1 MPPAISAT
9 SLPPEG
15 TAPADGPAPA
25 VGPAPAA
32 WKLVAQPAAAS
43 QARPGSQSADDTRLL
58 HELDHVLAAITERR
72 RAAAAPPGTDGTSFA
87 DIRAAF
93 TVLRHALD
101 LPGPASNG
109 DGARQAAA
117 VPDAAQ
123 HASPPPGAAQDGAAA
138 AHGDFSDIRAA
149 FASLRDVLGLPAPG
163 GHLPAAPGPDAPAGP
178 DAGRLLDQAAAEAHA
193 CARWYRDTPEWQRM
207 SRIGRAARELLT
219 AIREAAGDYW
229 TEIRLDIRVR
239 GFARTLAARVSL
251 AVSGASHLLA
261 GRLER
266 AGHRNTRPWRAA
278 WRLHQAAATF
288 ANRMMNYTP
297 PGSPARM
304 DDARRIIDDLGH
316 GAQHRGGPEPS
327 RAASPPGRD
336 SPHAGCRCPGQ
347 GMLPRAGVAG
357 EHAAGR
363 SASRPH
369 PGPAPAAPGACRS
382 PPVTPRARPGLP
394 AASAGFGS
402 CALIAAGCRRTVAG
416 GALDQARD
424 GLAAFGV
431 QPEDGAELRG
441 GDPGVPDERQQF
453 DLLPPQPEL
462 LLVVII
468 EEKTRWHAERLSQR
482 LDNTQ
487 LRVGQLAVAQLPDG
501 GGGDL
506 LPGHR
511 VDLEAD
517 LGIRETTTAGRVRLV
532 QDPVDLVGQGFQRRL
547 ARAAR
552 RRLIRHADP
561 PSAGPA
567 STQRD

>member
-15 TAPADGPAPA
+15 TAPADQPA
-25 VGPAPAA
+25 GPAPAA
-32 WKLVAQPAAAS
+32 RKLVARPAPAS
-43 QARPGSQSADDTRLL
+43 QARPGSQPADDTQLL

-117 VPDAAQ
+117 VPDAAR

-163 GHLPAAPGPDAPAGP
+163 GHALPAAPGPDAPAGP

-229 TEIRLDIRVR
+229 AEIRLDIRVR

-266 AGHRNTRPWRAA
+266 AGHRDTRPWRAA
-278 WRLHQAAATF
+278 WRLHQATATF
-288 ANRMMNYTP
+288 ASRMMNYTP

-304 DDARRIIDDLGH
+304 DDARRIIDDFGH
-316 GAQHRGGPEPS
+316 GARHPGGPEPS

-336 SPHAGCRCPGQ
+336 TRTPGAVAL
-347 GMLPRAGVAG
+347 GRECFPVLVSRANT
-357 EHAAGR
+357 
-363 SASRPH
+363 RP
-369 PGPAPAAPGACRS
+369 GAAPAARTPA
-382 PPVTPRARPGLP
+382 PPPPHQAP
-394 AASAGFGS
+394 A
-402 CALIAAGCRRTVAG
+402 
-416 GALDQARD
+416 
-424 GLAAFGV
+424 
-431 QPEDGAELRG
+431 
-441 GDPGVPDERQQF
+441 
-453 DLLPPQPEL
+453 
-462 LLVVII
+462 
-468 EEKTRWHAERLSQR
+468 
-482 LDNTQ
+482 
-487 LRVGQLAVAQLPDG
+487 
-501 GGGDL
+501 
-506 LPGHR
+506 
-511 VDLEAD
+511 
-517 LGIRETTTAGRVRLV
+517 
-532 QDPVDLVGQGFQRRL
+532 
-547 ARAAR
+547 AAR
-552 RRLIRHADP
+552 R
-561 PSAGPA
+561 
-567 STQRD
+567 

>member
-1 MPPAISAT
+1 MPPALSAT

-15 TAPADGPAPA
+15 TAPADRPAPA
-25 VGPAPAA
+25 RAA
-32 WKLVAQPAAAS
+32 WKLVARPAPAS
-43 QARPGSQSADDTRLL
+43 QARPGSQPADDTQLL

-123 HASPPPGAAQDGAAA
+123 PASPPPGAAQDGAAA

-149 FASLRDVLGLPAPG
+149 FASLRDVLGLPAPA
-163 GHLPAAPGPDAPAGP
+163 GHARPAAPGPDAPAGP

-229 TEIRLDIRVR
+229 AEIRLDIRVR

-251 AVSGASHLLA
+251 AVSGASRLLA

-266 AGHRNTRPWRAA
+266 AGHRDTRPWRAA
-278 WRLHQAAATF
+278 WRLHQATATF
-288 ANRMMNYTP
+288 ASRVMNYTP

-316 GAQHRGGPEPS
+316 GARHRGGPEPS

-336 SPHAGCRCPGQ
+336 TRTPGAVAL
-347 GMLPRAGVAG
+347 GRECFPVLVSRANT
-357 EHAAGR
+357 
-363 SASRPH
+363 RP
-369 PGPAPAAPGACRS
+369 GAAPAARTPA
-382 PPVTPRARPGLP
+382 PPRPHQAP
-394 AASAGFGS
+394 A
-402 CALIAAGCRRTVAG
+402 
-416 GALDQARD
+416 
-424 GLAAFGV
+424 
-431 QPEDGAELRG
+431 
-441 GDPGVPDERQQF
+441 
-453 DLLPPQPEL
+453 
-462 LLVVII
+462 
-468 EEKTRWHAERLSQR
+468 
-482 LDNTQ
+482 
-487 LRVGQLAVAQLPDG
+487 
-501 GGGDL
+501 
-506 LPGHR
+506 
-511 VDLEAD
+511 
-517 LGIRETTTAGRVRLV
+517 
-532 QDPVDLVGQGFQRRL
+532 
-547 ARAAR
+547 AAR
-552 RRLIRHADP
+552 R
-561 PSAGPA
+561 
-567 STQRD
+567 